1 MPAVRLSG
9 FRLKKSALDLLENLG
24 FRPRDLKKAF
34 VQRYLVP
41 RGYGEWQPLIFDE
54 QDFKDAVG
62 RAVDKLLGLQPAT
75 ELGDYLEFGVSR
87 GTSMACVYHVLQAKG
102 LGDVRLVGFDSFKG
116 LPPEAA
122 DEGWE
127 PGIYSSTA
135 AATRRYL
142 RERGVDLD
150 RVTLVK
156 GWFRDSLN
164 EATKRRL
171 RLRKASLIMVD
182 CDIYAAT
189 REVLAFVLP
198 LVQERAVIIFDDWGW
213 RSDID
218 EIGQREAFQ
227 ECIESVQEFEV
238 ERLDGYIPQSR
249 IFLLQRRTK
258 AVRSVGSI
266 SEDAAIIESDPR
278 PRQVS

>member
-1 MPAVRLSG
+1 MPVVRTSG
-9 FRLKKSALDLLENLG
+9 FRFKKWVLDLLESLG

-34 VQRYLVP
+34 VRRYLVP

-54 QDFKDAVG
+54 QDFKDAAG
-62 RAVDKLLGLQPAT
+62 RAIDKLLGLGPAA

-87 GTSMACVYHVLQAKG
+87 GTSMACVYQVLQAKG

-127 PGIYSSTA
+127 PGIYASTE

-164 EATKRRL
+164 EATKQRL

-182 CDIYAAT
+182 CDIYSAT
-189 REVLAFVLP
+189 KEVLAFVLP

-213 RSDID
+213 RSDIK

-227 ECIESVQEFEV
+227 ECVESVQEFEV
-238 ERLDGYIPQSR
+238 ERLDGYISQSR
-249 IFLLQRRTK
+249 IFLLQRRAT
-258 AVRSVGSI
+258 AVSR
-266 SEDAAIIESDPR
+266 AC
-278 PRQVS
+278 

>member
-1 MPAVRLSG
+1 
-9 FRLKKSALDLLENLG
+9 
-24 FRPRDLKKAF
+24 
-34 VQRYLVP
+34 
-41 RGYGEWQPLIFDE
+41 
-54 QDFKDAVG
+54 
-62 RAVDKLLGLQPAT
+62 
-75 ELGDYLEFGVSR
+75 
-87 GTSMACVYHVLQAKG
+87 MACVHQVLQAKG
-102 LGDVRLVGFDSFKG
+102 LGGVRLVGFDSFKG

-127 PGIYSSTA
+127 PGIYASTE

-142 RERGVDLD
+142 RERVVDLD

-164 EATKRRL
+164 EATRKRL

-189 REVLAFVLP
+189 KEVLAFVLP
-198 LVQERAVIIFDDWGW
+198 LVQEHAVIIFDDWGW
-213 RSDID
+213 RSDIE

-227 ECIESVQEFEV
+227 ECIESVGEFEA

-249 IFLLQRRTK
+249 VFLLRRRAK
-258 AVRSVGSI
+258 AARGAAGPI
-266 SEDAAIIESDPR
+266 AEDAATTGEGAAAAAGR
-278 PRQVS
+278 LA